1 MGEGSMLPTKRIA
14 SYQSVAI
21 ATASPGKLILML
33 LDGAVRF
40 LHAAEDGCKITGL
53 RERQEAVHNNLLR
66 AQNIVSE
73 LQRCLNLREGGD
85 FAINMFRLYDFM
97 NTRLMEANARK
108 EPENIR
114 VVLRLLGEIRAA
126 WDQMLR
132 EQSVDAA
139 PTGTLTMTA

>member
-1 MGEGSMLPTKRIA
+1 MLPTKRIA

-40 LHAAEDGCKITGL
+40 LHAAEDGFKVTGL
-53 RERQEAVHNNLLR
+53 RQRQEAVHNNLLR

-85 FAINMFRLYDFM
+85 FAVNMFRLYDFM

-108 EPENIR
+108 DPKNIR
-114 VVLRLLGEIRAA
+114 IVIRLLGDLRDA

-132 EQSVDAA
+132 EQSNEAA
-139 PTGTLTMTA
+139 PIDTVGLTA